1 MSGNDLPAM
10 MTPAEYQAQIQPVRL
25 QAMTPPHQV
34 HRVPVRTQ
42 SLTTVPQQRPVQPQQ
57 QMQQQ
62 MQQHQHQQRHRS
74 AHNPPSQAVNRQ
86 HSTMPPLPAPI
97 DPLYQ
102 IFSTVDK
109 DGSGRLSASEL
120 RSALVNFDKTKFDPE
135 TIKLMIKLF
144 DSDGSGT
151 VNYTEFKRLWNY
163 LGEWLERFQQ
173 FDLDHNT
180 TISLDEF
187 SLALQSFGFHF
198 SPGFVRFMFNHYDK
212 RGTGSISFDLFV
224 QANITLQRIH
234 DAFRKYDRGQGT
246 IQISLED
253 LLTEVLYL
261 K

>member
-1 MSGNDLPAM
+1 
-10 MTPAEYQAQIQPVRL
+10 
-25 QAMTPPHQV
+25 MTPPHSV
-34 HRVPVRTQ
+34 HRVPVRAQ
-42 SLTTVPQQRPVQPQQ
+42 SLTSVQQQRPVQQQQQQQQ
-57 QMQQQ
+57 QMQQP
-62 MQQHQHQQRHRS
+62 QRNRS
-74 AHNPPSQAVNRQ
+74 AFNPPPPAMNRQ
-86 HSTMPPLPAPI
+86 HSSMPPLPAPI

-109 DGSGRLSASEL
+109 DGSGKLSGSEL

-135 TIKLMIKLF
+135 TIRLMIKLF

-151 VNYTEFKRLWNY
+151 INYAEFKRLWNY

-187 SLALQSFGFHF
+187 SLALKSFGFQF
-198 SPGFVRFMFNHYDK
+198 SPRFVRFMFNYYDK

-224 QANITLQRIH
+224 QANITVQRIH
-234 DAFRKYDRGQGT
+234 DAFKKYDRGQGT

>member
-1 MSGNDLPAM
+1 M
-10 MTPAEYQAQIQPVRL
+10 MTPAEYQEQIQPARL
-25 QAMTPPHQV
+25 PAMSPPQPV
-34 HRVPVRTQ
+34 YRVPVRTQ
-42 SLTTVPQQRPVQPQQ
+42 SQSAVQQPRPMQHPQQLHQQPQYPTPYSPPA
-57 QMQQQ
+57 
-62 MQQHQHQQRHRS
+62 QRSTRPYS
-74 AHNPPSQAVNRQ
+74 A
-86 HSTMPPLPAPI
+86 MPALPAPV

-102 IFSTVDK
+102 IFTSVDK
-109 DGSGRLSASEL
+109 DGSGRLSAGEL

-151 VNYTEFKRLWNY
+151 IDYTEFKRLWNY
-163 LGEWLERFQQ
+163 LGEWLEQFQR

-198 SPGFVRFMFNHYDK
+198 TPNFVRFMFNHYDK

-224 QANITLQRIH
+224 QANINLQRIY
-234 DAFRKYDRGQGT
+234 DAFKKYDSGQGT
-246 IQISLED
+246 IQIGFED

>member
-1 MSGNDLPAM
+1 M
-10 MTPAEYQAQIQPVRL
+10 MTPAEYQAQIQPARL
-25 QAMTPPHQV
+25 QAVPPSQSV

-42 SLTTVPQQRPVQPQQ
+42 SLTGVQQQRAVQSQQLQQ
-57 QMQQQ
+57 Q
-62 MQQHQHQQRHRS
+62 QHVSYR
-74 AHNPPSQAVNRQ
+74 AHDSSPPQTLNRQ
-86 HSTMPPLPAPI
+86 HSAMPPLPAPI

-102 IFSTVDK
+102 IFSSVDK
-109 DGSGRLSASEL
+109 DGSGKLSASEL

-151 VNYTEFKRLWNY
+151 IDYTEFKRLWNY

-180 TISLDEF
+180 TISIDEF
-187 SLALQSFGFHF
+187 ALALQSFGFQF
-198 SPGFVRFMFNHYDK
+198 SPSFVRFMFNHYDK
-212 RGTGSISFDLFV
+212 RGIGSISFDLFV